1 MTFISFFLIPL
12 SLISFSYL
20 IEQSRLINIV
30 FLKVVTENTLF
41 LFLLILHSHLGWSL
55 LLPQPQSLSRS
66 LSWLMYSTVNFGP
79 LDLNAPQVP
88 QTQFAHNSSSS
99 LISQLMPALPLFSN
113 ILMVL
118 PSMLAYTQ
126 KLGVI
131 FHFLFSPTMHPLRQ
145 QILLA

>member
-20 IEQSRLINIV
+20 IELSRLINIV

-99 LISQLMPALPLFSN
+99 LISQRMPALPLFSN

>member
-20 IEQSRLINIV
+20 IELSRLINIV

-88 QTQFAHNSSSS
+88 RTQFAHNSSSS